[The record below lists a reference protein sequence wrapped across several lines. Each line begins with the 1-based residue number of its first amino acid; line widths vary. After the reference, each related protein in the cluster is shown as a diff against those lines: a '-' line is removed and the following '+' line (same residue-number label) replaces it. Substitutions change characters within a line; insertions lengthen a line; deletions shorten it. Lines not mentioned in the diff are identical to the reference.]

1 LLLQATVGPPQVCV
15 VKDIRFSTGVSAVK
29 VTTFQL
35 IFAALLASMFGQSQL
50 FADESATDG
59 SKTDRAAASAKNTK
73 EEDSLPVS
81 GAAAAAAAAQGGSS
95 ADTPRPKYPPHSVV
109 LKDAERKA
117 GLIPL
122 YLKEN
127 KLYAEIGPQQLNKDF
142 IVVIAIA
149 KGIGQAPLVGGY
161 SWGFGDDW
169 VWQFR
174 KVDDQIRIIRRNV
187 RFRAAQGTPEDKAVD
202 LAYTDSVLF
211 SLPTVTI
218 GPQGGNVVD
227 LNQVFM
233 SDLPQIS
240 QVMPGFGF
248 AANKS
253 DYAAVKG
260 FEKNVEIQV
269 AATYASSGMFELDSV
284 ADSRGA
290 TINVHYSISAL
301 PQTGYRPRL
310 ADDRVGYFLSVVKDY
325 SKKTDDDRF
334 VRYINRWDLQKA
346 DSSADVS
353 PPKKP
358 VIFWIEKTVPYKY
371 RAPIRDG
378 ILEWNKAFEKAG
390 FVNAIE
396 VRQQPDNADWD
407 PEDINYNTFRWITAS
422 AGFAMG
428 PSRVNPMTG
437 QILDADIIFDADF
450 LQAWKSEY
458 ETFTPESIAA
468 LTGGPLDLKSYQE
481 WFSHRKHDHSS
492 PYCQQCELSSG
503 RGRDLAFGAVALAA
517 KEGAKSEAEVE
528 KMIMQGLKEVTMHE
542 VGHTLGLRHNFKS
555 SALLSLADLHN
566 PEKTKESGLTGSV
579 MDYSPTNI
587 APKGVKQGDF
597 YSTTIGPYDLWAIE
611 YGYKPIAAGSPEG
624 ELSELK
630 KIASRSG
637 EPALAYSTDEDTRG
651 IDPDPL
657 SNRWDLGSDPLEY
670 AKSRTEM
677 ISKLWPTILEKM
689 VEDGEGF
696 EKARRTFGV
705 LLAQYG
711 RAVYF
716 ASRNVGGVYVSRS
729 HKGDK
734 DAPPPFK
741 VVDAQKQRD
750 ALALLEE
757 KVFSDKP
764 FQFPPELL
772 NHLAATRWSHWGS
785 DAPLRTEYPIHQTI
799 AMWQERILTQLLSPL
814 TLQRIYDSE
823 LRVAADQ
830 DAFTSAELI
839 RRLTASIFTEADKME
854 SGDYTERKPAV
865 SSLRR
870 NLQRIYLQ
878 RLSEIA
884 MGNSSAPP
892 DVQSVSF
899 AELKSLKDMI
909 DKLLSGNVKFDTYT
923 KAHLQES
930 SNRITKV
937 LEARLSLARP

>member
-1 LLLQATVGPPQVCV
+1 LVFLKLGSP
-15 VKDIRFSTGVSAVK
+15 AVK
-29 VTTFQL
+29 VTRL
-35 IFAALLASMFGQSQL
+35 SIAL
-50 FADESATDG
+50 FAIWALSPWQSVVADDENPQVSAPATG
-59 SKTDRAAASAKNTK
+59 AATAVKEVQETK
-73 EEDSLPVS
+73 AESQPVS
-81 GAAAAAAAAQGGSS
+81 GAAAAAAATQGGASEAS
-95 ADTPRPKYPPHSVV
+95 RPKYPPHAVV
-109 LKDAERKA
+109 LKDAKRVPEAGR
-117 GLIPL
+117 GLIPM
-122 YLKEN
+122 YLKDN
-127 KLYAEIGPQQLNKDF
+127 KLYAEIGSQHLNKDY

-149 KGIGQAPLVGGY
+149 RGIGQAPLVGGY

-211 SLPTVTI
+211 SLPTVTM

-248 AANKS
+248 ASNKS
-253 DYAAVKG
+253 NYAAVKG
-260 FEKNVEIQV
+260 FENNMEIQV
-269 AATYASSGMFELDSV
+269 AATYASSGFFDLDSV

-290 TINVHYSISAL
+290 TINIHYSISAL

-310 ADDRVGYFLSVVKDY
+310 ADDRVGYFLTVVKDY

-334 VRYINRWDLQKA
+334 VRFINRWDLQKA
-346 DSSADVS
+346 DPSAEIS

-358 VIFWIEKTVPYKY
+358 VIFWLEKTVPYKY
-371 RAPIRDG
+371 RAAIRDG

-390 FVNAIE
+390 FVDAIE

-407 PEDINYNTFRWITAS
+407 PEDISYNTFRWITAS

-437 QILDADIIFDADF
+437 QILDADIIFDSDF
-450 LQAWKSEY
+450 LQAWKEEY

-468 LTGGPLDLKSYQE
+468 LTGGPLDLKSYEE
-481 WFSHRKHDHSS
+481 WFKLKRHDHSS
-492 PYCQQCELSSG
+492 PHCQYCELSTG
-503 RGRDLAFGAVALAA
+503 RARDIAFGSVALAA
-517 KEGAKSEAEVE
+517 KEGVKSEAELE
-528 KMIMQGLKEVTMHE
+528 KLILQGLKEVTMHE

-555 SALLSLADLHN
+555 SAMLSLADVHN
-566 PEKTKESGLTGSV
+566 VEKTKETGLTGSV
-579 MDYSPTNI
+579 MDYSPANI
-587 APKGVKQGDF
+587 APKGVTQGDF
-597 YSTTIGPYDLWAIE
+597 YSTTIGPYDMWAIE
-611 YGYKPIAAGSPEG
+611 YGYKPVAAGSPDG

-630 KIASRSG
+630 KIAARSG
-637 EPALAYSTDEDTRG
+637 ENTLMYSTDEDTRG

-657 SNRWDLGSDPLEY
+657 SNRWDLGKDTLEY
-670 AKSRTEM
+670 AKQRTSM
-677 ISKLWPTILEKM
+677 ISELWPTILKRM
-689 VEDGEGF
+689 VKEGEGF
-696 EKARRTFGV
+696 EKARQTFGV

-711 RAVYF
+711 QSVYF
-716 ASRNVGGVYVSRS
+716 AARNVGGVYVSRS

-741 VVDAQKQRD
+741 VVEPQKQRD

-785 DAPLRTEYPIHQTI
+785 RPPLRTDYPVHETI
-799 AMWQERILTQLLSPL
+799 SMWQDRILMQLLSPL

-823 LRVAADQ
+823 LKVPADQ

-839 RRLTASIFTEADKME
+839 RRLTAAIFTEAEKME
-854 SGDYTERKPAV
+854 GGDYSERKPAV

-870 NLQRIYLQ
+870 NLQRSYLQ
-878 RLSEIA
+878 RLSQIA
-884 MGNSSAPP
+884 MGNTSAPA

-899 AELKSLKDMI
+899 AELKSLKEKI
-909 DKLLSGNVKFDTYT
+909 DKLLAGNVNFDTYT

-930 SNRITKV
+930 SNRIAKV
-937 LEARLSLARP
+937 LEAQLSLARP

>member
-1 LLLQATVGPPQVCV
+1 MKVTLLSLAMFAVWALSPWHSVFAADENPQVSAPV
-15 VKDIRFSTGVSAVK
+15 TGAAAAVK
-29 VTTFQL
+29 EVQ
-35 IFAALLASMFGQSQL
+35 
-50 FADESATDG
+50 E
-59 SKTDRAAASAKNTK
+59 NK
-73 EEDSLPVS
+73 EESQPVS
-81 GAAAAAAAAQGGSS
+81 GAAAAAAAAQGGASE
-95 ADTPRPKYPPHSVV
+95 AARPKYPPHSVV
-109 LKDAERKA
+109 LKDAKRVPESGT
-117 GLIPL
+117 GLIPM
-122 YLKEN
+122 YLKDN
-127 KLYAEIGPQQLNKDF
+127 KLYAEIGSQHLNKDY

-174 KVDDQIRIIRRNV
+174 KVDDQIRIIRKNV
-187 RFRAAQGTPEDKAVD
+187 RFRASPGTPEDKAVD

-211 SLPTVTI
+211 SLPTVTM

-253 DYAAVKG
+253 NYAAVKG
-260 FEKNVEIQV
+260 FPSNMEIQV
-269 AATYASSGMFELDSV
+269 AATYASSGFFDLDSV

-301 PQTGYRPRL
+301 PQTGYRPRM

-346 DSSADVS
+346 DSSLELS
-353 PPKKP
+353 PPKKAI
-358 VIFWIEKTVPYKY
+358 IFHIEKTVPFKY
-371 RAPIRDG
+371 RAAIRDG

-396 VRQQPDNADWD
+396 VHQQPDNADWD
-407 PEDINYNTFRWITAS
+407 PEDIRYNTFRWITAS

-450 LQAWKSEY
+450 LQAWKDEY

-468 LTGGPLDLKSYQE
+468 LTGGPLDLKSYEE
-481 WFSHRKHDHSS
+481 WFKLKRHDHSS
-492 PYCQQCELSSG
+492 PHCQYCELSTG
-503 RGRDLAFGAVALAA
+503 RARDIAFGSVALAA
-517 KEGAKSEAEVE
+517 KEGVKSEAEVE
-528 KMIMQGLKEVTMHE
+528 KLILQGLKEVTMHE

-555 SALLSLADLHN
+555 SAVLPLADLHN
-566 PEKTKESGLTGSV
+566 PEKTKEHGLTGSV
-579 MDYSPTNI
+579 MDYSPANI

-597 YSTTIGPYDLWAIE
+597 YSTTIGPYDMWAIE
-611 YGYKPIAAGSPEG
+611 YGYKPVAAGSPEG

-630 KIASRSG
+630 KVAARSG
-637 EPALAYSTDEDTRG
+637 ETSLMYATDEDVRG

-657 SNRWDLGSDPLEY
+657 SNRWDLGNDPLEY
-670 AKSRTEM
+670 AKLRTTM
-677 ISKLWPTILEKM
+677 ISELWPTILKRM
-689 VEDGEGF
+689 VKEGEGF
-696 EKARRTFGV
+696 EKARQTFGV
-705 LLAQYG
+705 LLAHYG
-711 RAVYF
+711 QAVHY

-734 DAPPPFK
+734 DAKPPFK
-741 VVDAQKQRD
+741 VVEPEKQRE

-785 DAPLRTEYPIHQTI
+785 RPPLRTDYPVHETI
-799 AMWQERILTQLLSPL
+799 SMWQERILMQLLSPL

-823 LRVAADQ
+823 LKVPADQ

-839 RRLTASIFTEADKME
+839 RRLTAAIFTEAEKME
-854 SGDYTERKPAV
+854 GGEYTERKPAV

-870 NLQRIYLQ
+870 NLQRSYLQ
-878 RLSEIA
+878 RLSQIA
-884 MGNSSAPP
+884 MGNTSAPA

-899 AELKSLKDMI
+899 SELKALKEKI
-909 DKLLSGNVKFDTYT
+909 DKLLAGNVNFDTYT

-930 SNRITKV
+930 SNRIAKV
-937 LEARLSLARP
+937 LEAQLSLARP